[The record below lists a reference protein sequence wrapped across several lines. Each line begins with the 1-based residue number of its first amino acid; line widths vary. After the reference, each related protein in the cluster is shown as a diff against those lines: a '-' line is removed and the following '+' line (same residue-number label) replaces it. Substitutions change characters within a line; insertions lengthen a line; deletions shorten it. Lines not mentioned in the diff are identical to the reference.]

1 MRHHLTIRR
10 PAVLRLLCLLL
21 ALGLMAQLAAVSAAP
36 AEESG
41 PGSAAAFSYQHDP
54 RLNPKAMEDIVW
66 NPAAPYGFSPSPTG
80 SLREYI
86 ENFDWQDPETVA
98 LGRQERI
105 AYHESLRSMYDMLL
119 EMKAQGK
126 STEEIARAVSAER
139 NAIRIAS
146 YEGDPEGL
154 ATMKARNL
162 EKYGREEGPTPDE
175 MFEKYGS
182 WEEVIEK
189 AFSGN
194 VGMDACLG
202 LYDEFYP
209 IYLALGQVPEES
221 GQEATRE
228 YAVSAFVR
236 TIGQSSFP
244 DGEGALSAFADAGA
258 VTPWFRTELAA
269 AVAAGTLKGYE
280 DGTLRP
286 GETIR
291 RVEAFVI
298 LSRCLPALETV
309 REPIPFQ
316 DVPPW
321 AAQDLARLSAAGLV
335 EGYGNNTLGSQ
346 DLLTVE
352 QVGLLAARLSALR
365 AAA

>member
-10 PAVLRLLCLLL
+10 PAALWFLCLLL
-21 ALGLMAQLAAVSAAP
+21 ALGLSAQLAAVPAA
-36 AEESG
+36 AEG
-41 PGSAAAFSYQHDP
+41 AAGSAPFSYQHDP

-66 NPAAPYGFSPSPTG
+66 DPSAPYGFSPSPAG
-80 SLREYI
+80 SLKEYV
-86 ENFDWQDPETVA
+86 ENFDWQDPAAVA

-126 STEEIARAVSAER
+126 STEEIARTMSAER
-139 NAIRIAS
+139 NALRIAS

-175 MFEKYGS
+175 MYEKYGS
-182 WEEVIEK
+182 WEMVLEK

-202 LYDEFYP
+202 LYDDYYP
-209 IYLALGQVPEES
+209 VYLALGQVPEENAV
-221 GQEATRE
+221 EATRE

-236 TIGQSSFP
+236 AIGRNNFP
-244 DGEGALSAFADAGA
+244 GGEGALSAFSDERT
-258 VTPWFRTELAA
+258 VTPWYQTELAGA
-269 AVAAGTLKGYE
+269 AASGIIKGYE

-298 LSRCLPALETV
+298 LSRCLPELEAV
-309 REPIPFQ
+309 RDPIPFR
-316 DVPPW
+316 DVPSW
-321 AAQDLARLSAAGLV
+321 AGEDLSRLSAAGLV
-335 EGYGNNTLGSQ
+335 EGYGNNTLGAQ

-352 QVGLLAARLSALR
+352 QVGLLAARLSDLR
-365 AAA
+365 AA